1 MQHQLVTLKNN
12 LKTLFIDA
20 PGSTSATVQ
29 IWFRAGSALENK
41 SNEGIAHFLEHMFFK
56 GTPTRP
62 GAAIAHEVESFG
74 GEVNAFTSFDYTC
87 YYINTPN
94 THLNQTIEILMDM
107 VSNPEFKEE
116 DIIPEIGVV
125 FEEYRRSQDNSS
137 QYSFHKLQKNSFTSG
152 YAHPI
157 LGNEKTIKG
166 FTRDQLIEFREK
178 FYNLSNA
185 LLVVSGDLSKKDDM
199 IKNIERFQMPEG
211 EESKFPAFKMKKKPT
226 MEVHNKDVRMAQLTM
241 TIQGPSFA
249 NKEAAAEDLS
259 FSCLGHGETS
269 RLYKNLVLENALA
282 NSSSCSTMFMSK
294 GGVHF
299 TRVVFPAKN
308 MKKVLARLHKTYK
321 DVTTSGLSDEEIN
334 KIKNQY
340 VASKVYEKEALESYA
355 FSLGHG
361 FAQTGNINADD
372 EFISRIKK
380 TGKSAVN
387 TSLKEIFSRDIH
399 LGLQLPKGESIKDYK
414 KELESFQKNMTK
426 LSDQLSKKNKKSGP
440 GLFSNFDPQV
450 KVVNIKK
457 GISLLY
463 RHNPMNP
470 TFVLHSYLKG
480 GLTEENDNTNGIHQL
495 LSGIINRGYKGMPYE
510 KLRLNLEDKSASL
523 SGFTGKNAYGVT
535 MHGQTEHI
543 NELFEHFFGTLLT
556 PSMPAKMLA
565 HEKEMTLRALENQI
579 EDPIRQCFTK
589 VNDLLF
595 HDHPYRR
602 NILGSAK
609 TIKKISRKSIQEM
622 HANNMNKKEL
632 LITYCGDLELEEV
645 LERITPYTQKLKAR
659 PEKKLN
665 PKKFK
670 PQTGKHEFIY
680 FDREQTQ
687 IFHAIPTAKLGNK
700 ENLYIKMLSTHL
712 SGQSSEL
719 FVEVRDRQGLC
730 YTAQPIHFTA
740 LEAGY
745 FGIYM
750 ASGHDKVTP
759 ALKAIKKIIN
769 DLRENG
775 LTKNEFDRI
784 KTMIE
789 GQSLINVQTN
799 EDYANIYSVPTLQG
813 QGLDYYHKNNQEVIN
828 LKYEDF
834 QKNLKKILGRKF
846 NTVIV
851 GRDDIQK

>member
-1 MQHQLVTLKNN
+1 MQHQLVTLNNN
-12 LKTLFIDA
+12 LNTLFIDS
-20 PGSTSATVQ
+20 PGSTSASVQ

-107 VSNPEFKEE
+107 VSNPQFKDE

-125 FEEYRRSQDNSS
+125 FEEYRRSQDNSN
-137 QYSFHKLQKNSFTSG
+137 QYSFHRLQKNSFTGG

-166 FTRDQLIEFREK
+166 FTRDQLVEFREK
-178 FYNLSNA
+178 HYNLSNA
-185 LLVVSGDLSKKDDM
+185 LLVVSGDMSKKEQFT
-199 IKNIERFQMPEG
+199 KTIEGFSMPEG
-211 EESKFPAFKMKKKPT
+211 EKSNFPEFKLKKKPT
-226 MEVHNKDVRMAQLTM
+226 MEVHNKDVRMASLTM
-241 TIQGPSFA
+241 TTQGPAFA
-249 NKEAAAEDLS
+249 NKVAAAEDLA

-269 RLYKNLVLENALA
+269 RMYKNIVLENSLA
-282 NSSSCSTMFMSK
+282 NASSCSTMFMTK
-294 GGVHF
+294 GSIHF
-299 TRVVFPAKN
+299 TRVVFPLKN
-308 MKKVLARLHKTYK
+308 LKKVLARLHKTYK
-321 DVTTSGLSDEEIN
+321 DVTTSGLTDEEIN

-340 VASKVYEKEALESYA
+340 VASKVYERESMEAYA

-387 TSLKEIFSRDIH
+387 NALKEIFSRDIH

-414 KELESFQKNMTK
+414 KELESFQKNMKK
-426 LSDQLSKKNKKSGP
+426 LADQLSKKKETRGKGLKSKY
-440 GLFSNFDPQV
+440 DPQV
-450 KVVNIKK
+450 EVIKLKK

-470 TFVLHSYLKG
+470 TFVLHTYLKG
-480 GLTEENDNTNGIHQL
+480 GLTEENDNINGIHHL
-495 LSGIINRGYKGMPYE
+495 LSGVISKGYKGMPNE
-510 KLRLNLEDKSASL
+510 KLRLLLEDKSASL
-523 SGFTGKNAYGVT
+523 SGFTGKNAYGLT
-535 MHGQTEHI
+535 MHGQTEHVSD
-543 NELFEHFFGTLLT
+543 LLKHFFGTLLT
-556 PSMPAKMLA
+556 PALPAKMLS
-565 HEKEMTLRALENQI
+565 HEKEMTMRSLENQI

-589 VNDLLF
+589 VNNLLF
-595 HDHPYRR
+595 AGHPYRR

-609 TIKKISRKSIQEM
+609 TIKKISRKAIADM
-622 HANNMNKKEL
+622 HANNLNKKEI
-632 LITYCGDLELEEV
+632 LITYCGDLELDEV
-645 LERITPYTQKLKAR
+645 LEKINPYVSQLKVRA
-659 PEKKLN
+659 EK
-665 PKKFK
+665 PVVAKKFK
-670 PQTGKHEFIY
+670 PQTGEHEFIH

-700 ENLYIKMLSTHL
+700 ENLYIKMLTTHL
-712 SGQSSEL
+712 SGQSSDL

-759 ALKAIKKIIN
+759 ALKAIKGILAN
-769 DLRENG
+769 LRDNG
-775 LTKNEFDRI
+775 LSKEEFERI

-799 EDYANIYSVPTLQG
+799 DDYANIYSVPTLQG
-813 QGLDYYHKNNQEVIN
+813 QGLDYYHKNNDAVIN

-834 QKNLKKILGRKF
+834 QKNVKKILNRKF

-851 GRDDIQK
+851 GREDIQK